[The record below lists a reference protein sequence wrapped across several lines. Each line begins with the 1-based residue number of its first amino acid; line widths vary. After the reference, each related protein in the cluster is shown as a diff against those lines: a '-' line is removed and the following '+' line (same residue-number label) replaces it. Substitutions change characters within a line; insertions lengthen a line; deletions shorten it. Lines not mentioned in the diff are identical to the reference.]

1 MARFISKEGKPK
13 MLYGLLWTLLAG
25 IIAGAGFNLAF
36 GSVACNTEGI
46 LGGLVSSILIYII
59 S

>member
-1 MARFISKEGKPK
+1 MA
-13 MLYGLLWTLLAG
+13 YGLLWTLLAG

-36 GSVACNTEGI
+36 GSVAWNTEGI
-46 LGGLVSSILIYII
+46 LGGLVSAMLIYII